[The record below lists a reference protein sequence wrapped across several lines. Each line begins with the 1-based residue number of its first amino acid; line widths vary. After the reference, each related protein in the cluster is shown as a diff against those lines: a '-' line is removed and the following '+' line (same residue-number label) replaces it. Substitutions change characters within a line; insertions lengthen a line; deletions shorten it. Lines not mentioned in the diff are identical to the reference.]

1 MAFVS
6 FLTEV
11 GLAVA
16 AAGFAAAAAAGFAA
30 AATAAGFAAAA
41 AAGFAAAVAGLAVVA
56 AVDLPAAG
64 FASLVT
70 CTHQITLY
78 WQSCEAQTFVLSG
91 YLPKRDSAV
100 STRL

>member
-1 MAFVS
+1 M
-6 FLTEV
+6 TEV

-30 AATAAGFAAAA
+30 AATAAGFAAAAA